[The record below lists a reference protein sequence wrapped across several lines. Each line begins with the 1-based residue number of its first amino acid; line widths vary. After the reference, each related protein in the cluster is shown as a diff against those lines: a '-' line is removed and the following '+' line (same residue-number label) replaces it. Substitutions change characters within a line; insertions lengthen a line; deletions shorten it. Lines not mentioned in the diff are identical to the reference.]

1 MRYTLRL
8 LVQDQFSRL
17 SQLIV
22 VMDYLRKEK
31 FMDYDLGEDQIS
43 LGLFVGK
50 DSSPNSMQAAIAT
63 IKKTYKYL
71 PKRGKRT
78 QTRELPFILDKCPW
92 CSTDL
97 LTITRHGSE
106 DPLPD
111 PGIDYHGFETEKLK
125 RNKGKPSCPNTE
137 CDYSHSDSPLPI
149 LLWEKRYWRILRRL

>member
-71 PKRGKRT
+71 PKKGK
-78 QTRELPFILDKCPW
+78 KN
-92 CSTDL
+92 S
-97 LTITRHGSE
+97 
-106 DPLPD
+106 
-111 PGIDYHGFETEKLK
+111 
-125 RNKGKPSCPNTE
+125 NKGTTL
-137 CDYSHSDSPLPI
+137 YS
-149 LLWEKRYWRILRRL
+149 R

>member
-71 PKRGKRT
+71 PKKGKRT
-78 QTRELPFILDKCPW
+78 QTREY
-92 CSTDL
+92 
-97 LTITRHGSE
+97 
-106 DPLPD
+106 PL
-111 PGIDYHGFETEKLK
+111 F
-125 RNKGKPSCPNTE
+125 
-137 CDYSHSDSPLPI
+137 
-149 LLWEKRYWRILRRL
+149 